1 MQKDF
6 DRWNEHKKAINDS
19 NKKSFCHPRE
29 IWWCSI
35 GVNVGFEQD
44 GTGKNHDR
52 PVVVVK
58 GFNED
63 MFFGVPL
70 TGSRREGKYYFPL
83 GLVDGREAS
92 AILSQARPIDS
103 KRLIRKIGTIDKK
116 LFEQL
121 RSTLNQVLLS

>member
-6 DRWNEHKKAINDS
+6 DGWNKKKQQIHNHDG
-19 NKKSFCHPRE
+19 KSFCHPRE
-29 IWWCSI
+29 IWWCAL

-52 PVVVVK
+52 PVIVIK
-58 GFNED
+58 GFNQNV
-63 MFFGVPL
+63 FFGVAL

-92 AILSQARPIDS
+92 AILSQAKTIDA
-103 KRLIRKIGTIDKK
+103 KRLVRKIGVLDIELFGQLKNALNQA
-116 LFEQL
+116 LFE
-121 RSTLNQVLLS
+121 